1 MEEGFGLMYSFV
13 SSSGMHFYTN
23 TLTNNDYNV
32 TFFSES
38 SEAGELFVSDMETTK
53 INWKTIEERVSYF
66 KSGYLYSL
74 ITADHDN
81 KAIQVVLHPVK

>member
-1 MEEGFGLMYSFV
+1 MEEGFDHMYSFI

-23 TLTNNDYNV
+23 TLTNNNYKI

-38 SEAGELFVSDMETTK
+38 SEAGELFVSDMETAE
-53 INWKTIEERVSYF
+53 INWKAIEERVSYF
-66 KSGYLYSL
+66 REGYLYSL

-81 KAIQVVLHPVK
+81 KAIQVVLHPAE